1 MLHSNTF
8 GGRLAALRACVPDLS
23 QRAVD
28 ELAGL
33 HPSHVWN
40 IERLL
45 RENPT
50 LNTVRPLARVFGV
63 TVGWLAGGELPCI
76 AAAPELDPSQPE
88 HAEAITAHVRAAVEF
103 ARRAPAGL
111 EPVEVL
117 HAADASRVEG
127 AA

>member
-8 GGRLAALRACVPDLS
+8 GGRLAALRGCVPDLS

-40 IERLL
+40 IERLY

-50 LNTVRPLARVFGV
+50 LNTLRPLARVFGV
-63 TVGWLAGGELPCI
+63 TVGWLAEGELPCI
-76 AAAPELDPSQPE
+76 AAAPELDPNDPT
-88 HAEAITAHVRAAVEF
+88 HHDAIAAHVRAAVER
-103 ARRAPAGL
+103 ARAVPPSAL
-111 EPVEVL
+111 PE
-117 HAADASRVEG
+117 AA
-127 AA
+127 